1 VLVCCF
7 SAYAALLWGL
17 YRLVAPATLGWNAV
31 WGFSSAAAWIIGAA
45 AHLAVF
51 SHFLGVLYH
60 WSGNPRRNALLFPLG
75 GVLLLM
81 IFFKSLR
88 MCITKKV
95 EWRGTNYSHV
105 MADQLGTPA
114 QQKAG

>member
-1 VLVCCF
+1 
-7 SAYAALLWGL
+7 
-17 YRLVAPATLGWNAV
+17 
-31 WGFSSAAAWIIGAA
+31 
-45 AHLAVF
+45 
-51 SHFLGVLYH
+51 
-60 WSGNPRRNALLFPLG
+60 
-75 GVLLLM
+75 
-81 IFFKSLR
+81 